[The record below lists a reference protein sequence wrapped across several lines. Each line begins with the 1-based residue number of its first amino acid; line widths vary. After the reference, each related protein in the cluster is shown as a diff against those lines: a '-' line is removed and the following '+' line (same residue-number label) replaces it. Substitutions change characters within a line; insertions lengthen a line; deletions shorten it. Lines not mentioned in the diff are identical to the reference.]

1 MMRLHIWSHGHIA
14 WLPFAGTA
22 FTILLLLSADALWRV
37 TKTRLWVLAFYFSCS
52 WLIGLAVLYA
62 LL

>member
-1 MMRLHIWSHGHIA
+1 MTRLNLWSQGHIA
-14 WLPFAGTA
+14 WLPFAGTI
-22 FTILLLLSADALWRV
+22 FTILLLLCADVLWRV
-37 TKTRLWVLAFYFSCS
+37 TKTRLWVLALYFSGG